1 MSFYASGKMKMAVT
15 EQEILQT
22 WKNFF
27 DKGLNWKDLGTCI
40 DYATYKKISDKEHL
54 KNILKN
60 PVHYLLRNEYFVQKE
75 GYAIALSDDLEETI
89 QLSFFLEQMRDIVEY
104 REMDYYQRRYWK
116 KQ

>member
-1 MSFYASGKMKMAVT
+1 M
-15 EQEILQT
+15 
-22 WKNFF
+22 
-27 DKGLNWKDLGTCI
+27 
-40 DYATYKKISDKEHL
+40 
-54 KNILKN
+54 
-60 PVHYLLRNEYFVQKE
+60 QKE